1 MIEKID
7 PVTKKLKE
15 LNIVRNIGNP
25 SEEVIEKAKVESENP
40 DSKWLIDKKFE
51 NTPEGV
57 KELVKAYS
65 NVQSQF
71 DKKYNP
77 LKKELDELKIRVKPL
92 LALNQFINDNPEA
105 PVALNKILEKK
116 KNKDKGLE
124 PPVKPDDFNVAD
136 IYEKG
141 TSSYDYH
148 QAELGYHRAMG
159 IQESSKRMDKLEQK
173 LSKKE
178 KDDKEFKALIT
189 DLKSKGLE
197 DDEIESYLN
206 YAADPDIGTPENQIV
221 AFRAIRDKDKS
232 VEKPTKKDTEEK
244 PDEKTEVKTDEK
256 IVETDD
262 PTVKSKS
269 KNKPVSAVAESG
281 TADSAVDP
289 VVVEK
294 AKLWSGIMRHS
305 TWKPEHAE

>member
-1 MIEKID
+1 MIEETN

-15 LNIVRNIGNP
+15 LNLVRNIGNP
-25 SEEVIEKAKVESENP
+25 SEEVIEKTKVESENP

-77 LKKELDELKIRVKPL
+77 LKKELDELKSRVKPL

-141 TSSYDYH
+141 TSSHDYH
-148 QAELGYHRAMG
+148 QAELKHQRDMG
-159 IQESSKRMDKLEQK
+159 VQESSARIDKLEQK
-173 LSKKE
+173 LSKKD
-178 KDDKEFKALIT
+178 KDDKDFKALIA
-189 DLKSKGLE
+189 DLKANGLE
-197 DDEIESYLN
+197 DDEIESYLK
-206 YAADPDIGTPENQIV
+206 YAADPNIGTPENQILS
-221 AFRAIRDKDKS
+221 FRAIRDKGKS
-232 VEKPTKKDTEEK
+232 VDKPPKKAEEK
-244 PDEKTEVKTDEK
+244 PDEKEIKTDEK
-256 IVETDD
+256 IVESDD
-262 PTVKSKS
+262 PTTKSKS

-305 TWKPEHAE
+305 NWKPEHAE

>member
-1 MIEKID
+1 MIEQTN
-7 PVTKKLKE
+7 PVTEKLKE
-15 LNIVRNIGNP
+15 LNKVRNIGKP

-51 NTPEGV
+51 NTPKGV
-57 KELVKAYS
+57 EELVKAYS

-77 LKKELDELKIRVKPL
+77 LKKELDELKSRVKPL

-159 IQESSKRMDKLEQK
+159 IQESNVRIDKLEQK

-178 KDDKEFKALIT
+178 KDDKEFKTLIA

-197 DDEIESYLN
+197 DDEIESYLK

-232 VEKPTKKDTEEK
+232 VDKPTKDTEEK
-244 PDEKTEVKTDEK
+244 AEVE

-262 PTVKSKS
+262 PTTKPKS

-289 VVVEK
+289 GVVEK
-294 AKLWSGIMRHS
+294 AKLWSGIMKHS
-305 TWKPEHAE
+305 TYQPESAE